1 MRTLLLRRT
10 GRAKTIASKH
20 FLASDF
26 HVEIA
31 FRKYLLKFSKKLEK
45 FFCCDILRP
54 QETENKQNRTEQK
67 TGKGR
72 DGPMSAR
79 KHDERPGS
87 TGIKRLM
94 KDVRMDWMLY
104 ALLIPGMV
112 YVILFH
118 YIPMYGVTNA
128 FREYSPVL
136 GVGDW
141 VGLEIFEKLF
151 SRVAFQRAFWN
162 NIVISLLKLIC
173 GFPVPIILSLMINEI
188 YNRKAKKLVQTA
200 IILPNFISWFI
211 ISGLLFAMFNVT
223 SGAIPGLIRSLNP
236 DAVIT
241 NILSDKDSIRAV
253 VIISY
258 VWQAS
263 GMGTIVY
270 LAAIT
275 GIDQELYEAAMIDGA
290 GKWKQMWHITL
301 ATLKPTI
308 IVLFIFRVGSV
319 MDAGFDQIYALSNP
333 LVVSKID
340 IIDTYVYKI
349 GIEQAKFS
357 EATAAGLFKS
367 LIGLT
372 LVLTSNFI
380 AKKIDPE
387 SGIM

>member
-1 MRTLLLRRT
+1 M
-10 GRAKTIASKH
+10 A
-20 FLASDF
+20 
-26 HVEIA
+26 
-31 FRKYLLKFSKKLEK
+31 
-45 FFCCDILRP
+45 
-54 QETENKQNRTEQK
+54 
-67 TGKGR
+67 
-72 DGPMSAR
+72 AR
-79 KHDERPGS
+79 KHDERPGA
-87 TGIKRLM
+87 TGIKHLM

-104 ALLIPGMV
+104 VLLIPGMV
-112 YVILFH
+112 YVVLFH

-136 GVGDW
+136 GAGDW

-162 NIVISLLKLIC
+162 NIVISLLKLVC

-387 SGIM
+387 SSIM